1 MPSKYLL
8 TTESTHLYSVAQTG
22 TGIPAARLMIHAMAV
37 SSKTPSISISISS
50 GVCRIPRLTMSTE
63 APAGGCEDFKR
74 SKTAP
79 VNAIESAA
87 APMRARVTPSCSMLG
102 WSSKPKIASDKA
114 PARTATRCPIRVL
127 RGLAPGPSGYS
138 KNKNAVGPRI
148 GKSRGSLKRYAASPL
163 TARASRQPTKL
174 YSASPPG
181 AEALDEPLAKTAVA
195 LLAHPRMP
203 L

>member
-1 MPSKYLL
+1 LRPSGKK
-8 TTESTHLYSVAQTG
+8 V
-22 TGIPAARLMIHAMAV
+22 V
-37 SSKTPSISISISS
+37 
-50 GVCRIPRLTMSTE
+50 
-63 APAGGCEDFKR
+63 EDGR
-74 SKTAP
+74 
-79 VNAIESAA
+79 VDRG
-87 APMRARVTPSCSMLG
+87 RAE
-102 WSSKPKIASDKA
+102 
-114 PARTATRCPIRVL
+114 CPIGVATVYLQQRDEAL
-127 RGLAPGPSGYS
+127 FPRMLEEQ
-138 KNKNAVGPRI
+138 NIVGPRI